1 MSSTTIRISQD
12 DKKKMDELI
21 AILMFKLKRKITQEQ
36 LMKEL
41 INLGNQYEDRIVE
54 KISSGDNIPID
65 IENDPFFHLPT
76 FKIGKNASENVDE
89 IVYNQG

>member
-1 MSSTTIRISQD
+1 MASTTIRISSE

-21 AILMFKLKRKITQEQ
+21 AILMFKLKRKVTQEQ

-41 INLGNQYEDRIVE
+41 VNLGNQYEDKIVE
-54 KISSGDNIPID
+54 NISSSEDNSID

-76 FKIGKNASENVDE
+76 FKLGKNASENIDD
-89 IVYNQG
+89 IIYNQG